1 MSSSLVAKKK
11 SYFINAFAQWANIAF
26 FTAQVIRIQFF
37 FHFITLN
44 VCPRPGKF
52 VVDSEII

>member
-37 FHFITLN
+37 HLITLN